1 MPQPGVAGS
10 MQPQFVPTGQ
20 APLNGGMPQPP
31 ILLPTGAPLLNG
43 GVPQPALPLAQPG
56 GGLGMLPGSFAGA
69 APMPAPVAAPPFG
82 LGGLGGAPLGL
93 PGLDMP
99 LDAVGVGGFGAASV
113 ALSAGLGRGGDEAVS
128 AEGGGGKGRN
138 KTAKQQEANKI
149 AQQRYRERKKVG
161 RRLADGAAAGLL
173 AGFAVFGRCAVL
185 VRSAAG
191 NGCPPETH
199 KWHGWLT

>member
-1 MPQPGVAGS
+1 MGAAAKAAKLGTAQSVGGLVPQPGVAGG
-10 MQPQFVPTGQ
+10 MQPQFVPTRP

-69 APMPAPVAAPPFG
+69 PPMPASVAAPPFG
-82 LGGLGGAPLGL
+82 LGGLGSAPLGM
-93 PGLDMP
+93 PGLDVP
-99 LDAVGVGGFGAASV
+99 LDAVGVGGFGPASV
-113 ALSAGLGRGGDEAVS
+113 ALSAGLGRSGDEAVS
-128 AEGGGGKGRN
+128 AEGGGGGKGRN

-161 RRLADGAAAGLL
+161 Q
-173 AGFAVFGRCAVL
+173 AVG
-185 VRSAAG
+185 
-191 NGCPPETH
+191 
-199 KWHGWLT
+199 